1 MDAIERRTMARL
13 AQVRRHR
20 ELSQRQLSAAS
31 GINKDVI
38 WRLEA
43 GQRHL
48 KIDEAAALCRAL
60 DVDLSEVVA
69 DAPLVLRTEKVF
81 E

>member
-1 MDAIERRTMARL
+1 MARIIRL
-13 AQVRRHR
+13 RQHQK
-20 ELSQRQLSAAS
+20 LSQRQLSAAS
-31 GINKDVI
+31 GLAKDII

-60 DVDLSEVVA
+60 DVDLSEVIA
-69 DAPLVLRTEKVF
+69 DAPLVLRTETVF